1 VSVNIIAAIGRNNEL
16 GKDNRLI
23 WMLPKDLRF
32 FKQKTMGKY
41 ILMGRKTYESLP
53 RKLDGRICVV
63 ISSKNIDDYSDAL
76 CFHDFIDALS
86 FFEGREDDIYII
98 GGQSIY
104 EQALPFVD
112 AMYLTEIDA
121 VDYYADAYFPKFNKN
136 EWTIQKLDSGIDNG
150 IEYQRNRYVRKKV
163 K

>member
-1 VSVNIIAAIGRNNEL
+1 MNISIIAVIGKNREL

-23 WMLPKDLRF
+23 WKLPKDLRF

-53 RKLDGRICVV
+53 NNLLGRICIV
-63 ISSKNIDDYSDAL
+63 ISSKNLDEYSDAL
-76 CFHDFIDALS
+76 CFHDFIDALA
-86 FFEGREDDIYII
+86 FFEGREDNIFII

-104 EQALPFVD
+104 EQALPFAD
-112 AMYLTEIDA
+112 DMYLTEADA
-121 VDYYADAYFPKFNKN
+121 EDHCADAYFPYFDKK

-150 IEYQRNRYVRKKV
+150 IAYQRNRYVRKKV